1 MRNAFIKT
9 IASVLKKNKR
19 VMMLNGDAGYKIFEP
34 ISSNFK
40 SQYINCGI
48 AEANMITVAT
58 GLAASGFI
66 PFTYAIGAHV
76 AYRAFEQ
83 IRNDVCLNNAN
94 VKIVSGGTGLHYADH
109 GPTHHSTEDIS
120 VLNCIPNLTIF
131 SPSCP
136 FEVSAIVK
144 EAVKIKGPVY
154 IRFGRGLSTK
164 SEKKFNM
171 NKNNLVK
178 NGSHG
183 TIICTGPTVTVGYNI
198 SKILYEKYKINLGV
212 LNIHRIKPIE
222 SRSIVNIS
230 RKTKKIFVIEEHQMI
245 GGLRDIVANIIVSNN
260 IKLSKFHA
268 FGINDQF
275 CSYNGTYPGII
286 DNYNLTDVQIS
297 KKIYNILKKK

>member
-9 IASVLKKNKR
+9 ITDILKKNKK
-19 VMMLNGDAGYKIFEP
+19 VMMLNGDAGYKIFQP
-34 ISSNFK
+34 VSSKFK

-58 GLAASGFI
+58 GLSRSGYI

-83 IRNDVCLNNAN
+83 IRNDVCLNKAN

-136 FEVSAIVK
+136 FEVSKMTK

-154 IRFGRGLSTK
+154 IRIGRGSSTK
-164 SEKKFNM
+164 SEKIFNIK
-171 NKNNLVK
+171 KNTLVK
-178 NGSHG
+178 EGRDG
-183 TIICTGPTVTVGYNI
+183 VIICTGPTVVVGYNV
-198 SKILYEKYKINLGV
+198 SKILFEKYKLELAV
-212 LNIHRIKPIE
+212 LNVHTIKPIE
-222 SRSIVNIS
+222 SRSIIS
-230 RKTKKIFVIEEHQMI
+230 IAKKTEKIFVIEEHQMI
-245 GGLRDIVANIIVSNN
+245 GGLRDIISNIVVSNKVN
-260 IKLSKFHA
+260 ISKFFA

-275 CSYNGTYPGII
+275 CSYNGTYAGIKKK
-286 DNYNLTDVQIS
+286 YYLTEEHIS
-297 KKIYNILKKK
+297 KKIHRYFIK